1 MKRHSYLLLGVLV
14 ITALVLGACKAA
26 ATDAPALAA
35 PTDVPA
41 AEPTDAPPEP
51 TDEPVDTG
59 LLMGMSAEEL
69 ADAGYVVIA
78 PGDPIRIGAS
88 VALTGPIPD
97 PGRDIANGNE
107 IAIDDLNAD
116 GGYKGHVWELVLEDG
131 ACDGDAGTVVANK
144 FASDPSIV
152 AVAGGTCTG
161 ETLGL
166 APILEEAKIP
176 FMSPSATNPAIT
188 TNECSV
194 CNRVALSD
202 LLQGNFDA
210 AYVINTLGITKVAI
224 MHDSADYGL
233 GLAELFQEAFVILG
247 GTVTDFS
254 GVQVGDT
261 DFRAP
266 LTQIAT
272 NAPELIFFG
281 GYATEAGLIASQ
293 MKEVG
298 LADAIFMSDD
308 GAYTKQYLDTA
319 GANAEGTYASFVS
332 GDEVAAANDVFDA
345 KYLDKYGVSP
355 DDMGP
360 FHGQAH
366 DAVVILADAIMRVAQ
381 VDDAGEGYLII
392 ERAALLTA
400 IRDTQNL
407 QGIMG
412 VMTCNAIGDCGAGG
426 IQLFQVQDGAWV
438 QVSGFG
444 LD

>member
-1 MKRHSYLLLGVLV
+1 MTRKSILIISLL
-14 ITALVLGACKAA
+14 ISAALVLGACGAD
-26 ATDAPALAA
+26 ATDAPA

-41 AEPTDAPPEP
+41 QPTDVPAPEP
-51 TDEPVDTG
+51 TDEPVDPG
-59 LLMGMSAEEL
+59 LLNGMSAEEL
-69 ADAGYVVIA
+69 AAAGYVVIA

-107 IAIDDLNAD
+107 IAIDDQNAD
-116 GGYKGHVWELVLEDG
+116 GGYKGHAWELVLEDG

-144 FASDPSIV
+144 FAADPSIV

-166 APILEEAKIP
+166 APILEIASIP

-202 LLQGNFDA
+202 KLQAEFDA
-210 AYVINTLGITKVAI
+210 AYVLNTLGLSNVAL
-224 MHDSADYGL
+224 MHDNGDYGL
-233 GLAELFQEAFVILG
+233 GLAELFRTAFETLG
-247 GTVTDFS
+247 GTITDFS

-261 DFRAP
+261 DFRAA
-266 LTQIAT
+266 LTLIAV
-272 NAPELIFFG
+272 NDPELVFFG
-281 GYATEAGLIASQ
+281 GYATEAALIAVQ
-293 MKEVG
+293 MNEVG
-298 LADAIFMSDD
+298 LGDAVFMSDD
-308 GAYTKQYLDTA
+308 GAYTQQYLDTA
-319 GANAEGTYASFVS
+319 GDLAEGTYASFVA
-332 GDEVAAANDVFDA
+332 GDEVAAGNEVFDA
-345 KYLDKYGVSP
+345 KYLEKYGVSP

-360 FHGQAH
+360 FHGQAY
-366 DAVVILADAIMRVAQ
+366 DAVNILADAIMRVA
-381 VDDAGEGYLII
+381 VEDDGGEGYLLI
-392 ERAALLTA
+392 ERAALLIA

-426 IQLFQVQDGAWV
+426 IQLYQVTGGEFV